1 MNKDLHATLQSIP
14 NYTFAIG
21 GMPWSRSGI
30 GEYMRSESHRPVEFA
45 SDKIQRQIQQINER
59 YNFQHGSKA
68 RKNKSRRKRK

>member
-1 MNKDLHATLQSIP
+1 MNKDLHSTLQSIP

-21 GMPWSRSGI
+21 GMPWSHSAFG
-30 GEYMRSESHRPVEFA
+30 GYMGLESRRPVEFA

-59 YNFQHGSKA
+59 YNFHHGSKA